1 MVDYSLLKKDQLIN
15 NFCNTKCFTTKVGLC
30 NLLGEM
36 RWNADVDPY
45 SFIPRCYK
53 LGKEE
58 EKQEFIDDFLQT
70 AARGILKWVSDA
82 HSQVNPFEKSRFPRK
97 QWLAK
102 TGKRSTHKGRVGLEV
117 LSTAMQIC
125 ETHLNNLEHN
135 DIDQKES
142 KPMSPK
148 FWKEFLRD
156 YYRVIHDG
164 ASIDHAH
171 LYAEQCRYL
180 LNKLEAVFPQLD
192 TEGGRNIWIVKPGA
206 KSQGKGI
213 TCKDNLERILSAVDC
228 DPVLV
233 DEDLCVV
240 QKYIE
245 RPLLI
250 HGTKF
255 DVRQWFLVTDWNPL
269 TIWFYNRCYLRFS
282 SQCFSLENL
291 HSSVH
296 LCNNAV
302 QKHYKNSPKRHPDL
316 PKENMW
322 FDHQFNDYL
331 QKIGATNA
339 WDEIILPGMKEI
351 IIQTMKTAQDKVDHR
366 KNAFHLYGADF
377 MFGENFQPWL
387 IEINASPALS
397 KSTSVNSILSAQV
410 QEDILRVVLD
420 RKQDSECY
428 VGNFEL
434 LYKQPV
440 IRTTQHPR
448 ANLLVK
454 GIAMRKPHLLEK
466 CHVSR
471 VTLHDKQKV
480 SVKPSNKV
488 QDDRREGAKQCTKP
502 TLEKEIKQVRDHSK
516 ERDNQ
521 RLCLPAVTKPAIEKP
536 LEVKE
541 PVLYKGREP
550 IDLKLPKQEPVQAL
564 PKLKETKQVRGRSK
578 ERANENIHLLS
589 TSKPTLEKPVLYKG
603 REHIDLK
610 LRKQETV
617 QAMPKWKETKQVR
630 DHSKERANENIHLL
644 SVTKPTLEKP
654 KVKEVLKRLDDG
666 KLKPKNLSCVFC
678 KRQICPKPMKPTLVP
693 TDIFKR
699 TQLNK

>member
-1 MVDYSLLKKDQLIN
+1 MKEKQRRDEFIHEAFVKNTVRDTKEDLEILRRTRTMVETAIKNKKIFTMQGGYAVQKSCLLKRGWVEKVSMKTGEDARKEEGIEIIKAKLLCNEEPNLIWIARSDMVDYSLLKKDQLIN

-58 EKQEFIDDFLQT
+58 EKQEFI
-70 AARGILKWVSDA
+70 
-82 HSQVNPFEKSRFPRK
+82 
-97 QWLAK
+97 
-102 TGKRSTHKGRVGLEV
+102 GKRSTHKGRVGLEV

-434 LYKQPV
+434 LYKQKPV
-440 IRTTQHPR
+440 PCSGTSQTGWQPWDNTLGTMRRQELEELILATLRKWCR
-448 ANLLVK
+448 NR
-454 GIAMRKPHLLEK
+454 GIAPEGKKKTEIIALL
-466 CHVSR
+466 
-471 VTLHDKQKV
+471 LPLL
-480 SVKPSNKV
+480 PS
-488 QDDRREGAKQCTKP
+488 DA
-502 TLEKEIKQVRDHSK
+502 
-516 ERDNQ
+516 
-521 RLCLPAVTKPAIEKP
+521 
-536 LEVKE
+536 
-541 PVLYKGREP
+541 
-550 IDLKLPKQEPVQAL
+550 
-564 PKLKETKQVRGRSK
+564 
-578 ERANENIHLLS
+578 
-589 TSKPTLEKPVLYKG
+589 
-603 REHIDLK
+603 
-610 LRKQETV
+610 ETV
-617 QAMPKWKETKQVR
+617 TSESAVAGAPEMV
-630 DHSKERANENIHLL
+630 
-644 SVTKPTLEKP
+644 
-654 KVKEVLKRLDDG
+654 
-666 KLKPKNLSCVFC
+666 
-678 KRQICPKPMKPTLVP
+678 
-693 TDIFKR
+693 
-699 TQLNK
+699 